1 MAVSERRHPA
11 VTEETFNRK
20 GFWALIVTQF
30 QGAFNDNLYK
40 YLMIFF
46 LVGLVRDAGLL
57 DVQQEFDIL
66 GWTLKVDRG
75 PLIYS
80 AATFVFSLPFIFFAA
95 FAGALSD
102 RYSKQRVAVGTK
114 YLEVAVMAL
123 GGVAFL
129 VGEAWLVWPVLF
141 LMATQSA
148 IFGPAKY
155 GIMPE
160 ILPEPRLSWGNG
172 ILQMGTVVAVIAGT
186 ALAGPLYTGLED
198 QVYLTALVLMGF
210 SVVGL
215 ITAHFITRPPAAN
228 PGQRL
233 PRTPIGSM
241 GRYFGVILRDKILFY
256 IVIGYVYFWF
266 AGAFF
271 QQNVL
276 NYADKELHLN
286 PAFTSYLLAA
296 VGLGIAIGAL
306 AAGYLSRGKIEL
318 GLIPIGSVGMTLFAM
333 LISFPPPAGM
343 EAGADG
349 GASGYFYFAACA
361 LFGLGFFAGVFDVP
375 LAASIQ
381 ERAPDSMKGGVIA
394 ATNMLTWF
402 AMAFSAILYFALA
415 AADFNAYHIFLVT
428 AVLSLGIGLLICLR
442 LPVTLLRAALWFAT
456 STVYRLR
463 VRGRDNLPDKGG
475 ALYVANHISL
485 IDALFILASTD
496 RDMYFLAGSD
506 VYSQKWSRRI
516 AKWLNIITVEPHGS
530 PAQLEET
537 MREVR
542 RRIEQGYVVCI
553 PSEAR
558 FAADGPE
565 MPWHSDYQILLGE
578 LDVPVVPVHIT
589 RLWGTLYE
597 FRDGTLQRKSLKKLP
612 QHIVVHYGE
621 TLPARSPAF
630 LVREKIQWLGTDSY
644 MQRPLRFDQLHRGFI
659 RMARKHLKSMA
670 IADQTTGELS
680 YFKTLVGSIV
690 FGRKLNALLD
700 KQKMVG
706 VLVPPT
712 VGGTLTNIALQIMGR
727 VPVNLNYSASKD
739 ALASAIRQCNI
750 TQVITA
756 RQVIERLQIELPV
769 EAIFLEDIRP
779 TVSGKDRIIGM
790 LLGLLAPVRLIEYVC
805 GSRGRRRPSDLAT
818 IIFSSGSEGDP
829 KGVMLTQHNILTNI
843 EAAMEIFPHGRG
855 DCMLGFLPFFHSF
868 GFTGTLWMTLLSGL
882 RAAFH
887 PNPLE
892 PKVIGQLAEK
902 YQASFLIGT
911 STFLQGFIRRCTP
924 EQFAALN
931 FVVCG
936 AEKLATRVRE
946 AFKEKFG
953 VEPLEGY
960 GTTECAPVVS
970 VNVPDLK
977 SPGFYSMGTKHGTI
991 GRPVPGVSVQV
1002 IDTETHRPVPPG
1014 VAGLLL
1020 VKGPNIMQG
1029 YLGLERKTSEVLRDG
1044 WYETGDIAALDEDGF
1059 ITITDR
1065 LARFSKIGGE
1075 MVPHNKVE
1083 EILHE
1088 ILGLTD
1094 HSLAVASVPDEQ
1106 KGERLIVLH
1115 CLSDDQVK
1123 KLIAGMAGSDLPNL
1137 WRPRANSFYHIDA
1150 IPVMATGK
1158 MDIKTVKKMAQAF
1171 DVGE

>member
-1 MAVSERRHPA
+1 
-11 VTEETFNRK
+11 
-20 GFWALIVTQF
+20 
-30 QGAFNDNLYK
+30 
-40 YLMIFF
+40 
-46 LVGLVRDAGLL
+46 
-57 DVQQEFDIL
+57 
-66 GWTLKVDRG
+66 
-75 PLIYS
+75 
-80 AATFVFSLPFIFFAA
+80 
-95 FAGALSD
+95 
-102 RYSKQRVAVGTK
+102 
-114 YLEVAVMAL
+114 
-123 GGVAFL
+123 
-129 VGEAWLVWPVLF
+129 
-141 LMATQSA
+141 
-148 IFGPAKY
+148 
-155 GIMPE
+155 
-160 ILPEPRLSWGNG
+160 
-172 ILQMGTVVAVIAGT
+172 
-186 ALAGPLYTGLED
+186 
-198 QVYLTALVLMGF
+198 
-210 SVVGL
+210 
-215 ITAHFITRPPAAN
+215 
-228 PGQRL
+228 
-233 PRTPIGSM
+233 
-241 GRYFGVILRDKILFY
+241 
-256 IVIGYVYFWF
+256 
-266 AGAFF
+266 
-271 QQNVL
+271 
-276 NYADKELHLN
+276 
-286 PAFTSYLLAA
+286 
-296 VGLGIAIGAL
+296 
-306 AAGYLSRGKIEL
+306 
-318 GLIPIGSVGMTLFAM
+318 
-333 LISFPPPAGM
+333 
-343 EAGADG
+343 
-349 GASGYFYFAACA
+349 
-361 LFGLGFFAGVFDVP
+361 
-375 LAASIQ
+375 
-381 ERAPDSMKGGVIA
+381 
-394 ATNMLTWF
+394 
-402 AMAFSAILYFALA
+402 
-415 AADFNAYHIFLVT
+415 
-428 AVLSLGIGLLICLR
+428 
-442 LPVTLLRAALWFAT
+442 
-456 STVYRLR
+456 
-463 VRGRDNLPDKGG
+463 
-475 ALYVANHISL
+475 
-485 IDALFILASTD
+485 
-496 RDMYFLAGSD
+496 
-506 VYSQKWSRRI
+506 
-516 AKWLNIITVEPHGS
+516 
-530 PAQLEET
+530 
-537 MREVR
+537 
-542 RRIEQGYVVCI
+542 
-553 PSEAR
+553 
-558 FAADGPE
+558 
-565 MPWHSDYQILLGE
+565 
-578 LDVPVVPVHIT
+578 
-589 RLWGTLYE
+589 
-597 FRDGTLQRKSLKKLP
+597 
-612 QHIVVHYGE
+612 
-621 TLPARSPAF
+621 
-630 LVREKIQWLGTDSY
+630 VREKIQWLGTDSY